1 MFILNVT
8 LAIIL
13 MGAIILIF
21 TRAMRLNKIHI
32 ELDSMVKALKSIS
45 HNYKEKPLQ
54 GKNPLSD
61 TGMLSTLIT
70 VIVSKYGSLSLGLQ
84 DFQNVAEEEEY
95 VSVYVDP
102 DEQNLILSTNH
113 SLGAPDSVNVAV
125 FGDPDDNTFH

>member
-45 HNYKEKPLQ
+45 HNYKEKPPQ

-84 DFQNVAEEEEY
+84 DFQNVAEEEY

-102 DEQNLILSTNH
+102 NEQNLILSTNH
-113 SLGAPDSVNVAV
+113 SLGSPDSVNIAM